1 MNTPGYHH
9 LQLSILVLQQTL
21 KNVLPDEPNA
31 LLSRSAN
38 YYAFFELGPEE
49 LIKRARE
56 ATEGGSVLGYSFE
69 QGKKVIELFYSEA
82 EGSERRDV
90 AVQAKRAREA
100 RVLELSEWLY

>member
-1 MNTPGYHH
+1 M
-9 LQLSILVLQQTL
+9 LSKSST
-21 KNVLPDEPNA
+21 
-31 LLSRSAN
+31 

-56 ATEGGSVLGYSFE
+56 ATEGGTKLGYSFE
-69 QGKKVIELFYSEA
+69 QGKKIIELFYSEG

-100 RVLELSEWLY
+100 TILELSEWLY